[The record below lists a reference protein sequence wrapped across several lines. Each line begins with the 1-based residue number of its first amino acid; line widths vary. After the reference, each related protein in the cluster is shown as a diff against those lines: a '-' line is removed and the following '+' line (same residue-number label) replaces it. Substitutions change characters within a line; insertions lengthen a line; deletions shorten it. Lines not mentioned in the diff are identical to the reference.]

1 MPAFL
6 QAFFLGCGMVLL
18 LAVSRLAE
26 AQDFT
31 QRGFFET
38 SALLFPQTAP
48 NDSGHADGAALL
60 RYEAFYKPRP
70 SLRIAGGLDARAD
83 THGETERA
91 GGISW
96 WDRERRRPAL
106 EVRRLSATYTRGKLT
121 LEAGKQFIRWGK
133 ADVLNPTDRFAPR
146 DYLNV
151 VDNDFL
157 GVTAARLTYGGQ
169 TNSVEVVYSP
179 RLTPSRL
186 PLPDQRWSA
195 LPAGIPVL
203 ELPARFPGGP
213 QLGGRWNHIGRAVE
227 YSLSFYDGH
236 DHLPLFRAQP
246 GRSGLEVQPFYPQ
259 MRMYG
264 ADAAAPLPG
273 VTLKGEAAYFTSS
286 TPQADQYALY
296 VLQLERQAGE
306 WFFVG
311 GYAGQAITRHGEAAG
326 FSPVRGFTRAF
337 VARAGYTID
346 VNRSLTF
353 EAVAR
358 QNGRGVWLKAEYSQ
372 AFGQHWR
379 ATAGFA
385 WIRGEPSD
393 FLGQFHRNSHALLA
407 FRYSF

>member
-6 QAFFLGCGMVLL
+6 RAFLL
-18 LAVSRLAE
+18 LGVASFAG
-26 AQDFT
+26 AQNFT

-38 SALLFPQTAP
+38 SALLFPQAAP
-48 NDSGHADGAALL
+48 NDSSQANGAALF
-60 RYEAFYKPRP
+60 RYEAFYKPWP
-70 SLRIAGGLDARAD
+70 GLQIVGGLDARAD
-83 THGETERA
+83 THEETERTA
-91 GGISW
+91 GVSW

-106 EVRRLSATYTRGKLT
+106 EVRRLSATYTRGKLS

-157 GVTAARLTYGGQ
+157 GITAARVTYGGQ
-169 TNSVEVVYSP
+169 TDSVEVVYSP
-179 RLTPSRL
+179 RLTPSRMPML
-186 PLPDQRWSA
+186 DQRWSP
-195 LPAGIPVL
+195 LPPGIPVL

-213 QLGGRWNHIGRAVE
+213 QLGGRWNHVGRAVE

-246 GRSGLEVQPFYPQ
+246 VRAGLEIQPFYPQ

-264 ADAAAPLPG
+264 GDAAAPLPG

-286 TPQADQYALY
+286 TPQADQYGLY

-306 WFFVG
+306 WSFVG
-311 GYAGQAITRHGEAAG
+311 GYAGQVITRHGEAAG
-326 FSPVRGFTRAF
+326 FSPMRGFTRAL

-346 VNRSLTF
+346 VNRSLAL

-358 QNGRGVWLKAEYSQ
+358 QNGRGLWLKAEYSQ

-385 WIRGEPSD
+385 WIRGSPSD
-393 FLGQFHRNSHALLA
+393 FLGQFHRNSHGLVA

>member
-1 MPAFL
+1 MPGRRAVRESAL
-6 QAFFLGCGMVLL
+6 LVVL
-18 LAVSRLAE
+18 AGVAA
-26 AQDFT
+26 AQGFT
-31 QRGFFET
+31 GRGFFET
-38 SALLFPQTAP
+38 NALLFPQTAP
-48 NDSGHADGAALL
+48 NDSSHGNGAALL
-60 RYEAFYKPRP
+60 RYEAFYKPFP
-70 SLRIAGGLDARAD
+70 SLQIAGGLDARAD
-83 THGETERA
+83 MHGETERSV
-91 GGISW
+91 GISW
-96 WDRERRRPAL
+96 WDRERQRPAL
-106 EVRRLSATYTRGKLT
+106 AVRRLSATYTRGKLS

-169 TNSVEVVYSP
+169 TDSLEVVYSP
-179 RLTPSRL
+179 RLTPSRM
-186 PLPDQRWSA
+186 PLPDQRWSP
-195 LPAGIPVL
+195 LPSGITAL
-203 ELPARFPGGP
+203 ELPVRFPGGP
-213 QLGGRWNHIGRAVE
+213 QVGGRWNHIGRAVE

-246 GRSGLEVQPFYPQ
+246 SRAGLEVQRFYPR

-264 ADAAAPLPG
+264 GDAAAPLPG

-311 GYAGQAITRHGEAAG
+311 GYAGQVITRHGAAAG
-326 FSPVRGFTRAF
+326 FSPARGFTRAF

-346 VNRSLTF
+346 VNRSLTL
-353 EAVAR
+353 EGVAR
-358 QNGRGVWLKAEYSQ
+358 QNGRGAWLKAEYTQ
-372 AFGQHWR
+372 AFGPHWR

-385 WIRGEPSD
+385 WIRGDASD
-393 FLGQFHRNSHALLA
+393 FLGQFQRNSHGLVAL
-407 FRYSF
+407 RYSF